1 MDPHDITA
9 ILQHIRALAAVD
21 MLRVSQH
28 AHQEMLEE
36 DIVLEEVLQAI
47 AEGQIIENYPD
58 HRRGA
63 CCLLYGRTGQER
75 PLHIVCTTDR
85 AMLFIITV
93 YVPQPPK
100 WVTPTERSPREV

>member
-1 MDPHDITA
+1 MDPRDITA
-9 ILQHIRALAAVD
+9 ILQHIQMLAAQD

-36 DIVLEEVLQAI
+36 DIVLDDVLQAI
-47 AEGQIIENYPD
+47 ASGQILENYPD

-63 CCLLYGRTGQER
+63 CCLLYGCTEQAR
-75 PLHIVCTTDR
+75 PLHVVCTTDR
-85 AMLFIITV
+85 ALLFVITV

-100 WVTPTERSPREV
+100 WVGPTERRPS